1 MTARL
6 SDHSAPDVLVVGGG
20 AAGCVLAARLSED
33 PACRVLLLEAGPDL
47 RESPP
52 DDVRSGWQPTRGFDW
67 GYASQPDELGIVRP
81 VPRGRLLGGCS
92 STNAAFA
99 LRGSPADYDAWARGG
114 LAGWSFDDVLPYFKR
129 LERDLDFG
137 DRPWHGNA
145 GPVPIRRYREDELT
159 TVAAAGLAALTA
171 AGLARVDDHNA
182 PGAVGAG
189 ALPVNC
195 VDEVRMSTALTYL
208 PPSGRRPNLVVRCD
222 ADVRD
227 LVFDGSRAIGARLGD
242 GETVHAGCVV
252 VSGGSYG
259 SPALLLRSGIGPSSH
274 LREHGIAVR
283 SDLPGVGANL
293 CDHAA
298 VAIQLPYGSDAPPA
312 PLFQVVATHHSSRAS
327 RGDPP
332 DLQLIVFG
340 PYPAAGETPATFMV
354 AAALLKPRSRGR
366 VALRSA
372 NATDAPGIEL
382 GYFREPDDL
391 DRLGEG
397 LELVERLVRDPAV
410 RTLCKPGKPLS
421 EVPGGR
427 AERRDWI
434 RRSSWTYH
442 HPAGTCRM
450 GPTSDPSAVV
460 DAGGRVRG
468 VEGLRV
474 ADASVMPDVPSAN
487 THIPTLMLAE
497 RLAHILGSELRGG
510 AVG

>member
-1 MTARL
+1 MTARPL
-6 SDHSAPDVLVVGGG
+6 DDSRPDVLVVGGG

-47 RESPP
+47 RDSPP

-67 GYASQPDELGIVRP
+67 GYASEPDELGIVRP

-99 LRGSPADYDAWARGG
+99 LRGSPADYDAWASGG
-114 LAGWSFDDVLPYFKR
+114 NAGWSYEDVLPYFKR

-137 DRPWHGNA
+137 DRPWHGSA
-145 GPVPIRRYREDELT
+145 GPVPIRRYRADELT
-159 TVAAAGLAALTA
+159 DVAAAGLAALTA
-171 AGLARVDDHNA
+171 AGLAQVDDHNA
-182 PGAVGAG
+182 PGAVGVG

-208 PPSGRRPNLVVRCD
+208 PSSGRRPNLAVRCD
-222 ADVRD
+222 AEVLD
-227 LVFDGSRAIGARLGD
+227 LVFDGSRATGVRLGD

-274 LREHGIAVR
+274 LRELGIAVR
-283 SDLPGVGANL
+283 ADLPGVGANL

-298 VAIQLPYGSDAPPA
+298 VAIQLPYGSDTPPA
-312 PLFQVVATHHSSRAS
+312 PLFQVVATHYSSRAS
-327 RGDPP
+327 RDDPP

-340 PYPAAGETPATFMV
+340 PYPSAGETPATFMV
-354 AAALLKPRSRGR
+354 AAALLKPRSRGQ

-372 NATDAPGIEL
+372 SATDAPAIDL
-382 GYFREPDDL
+382 GYFREPG
-391 DRLGEG
+391 RP
-397 LELVERLVRDPAV
+397 RPA
-410 RTLCKPGKPLS
+410 RRGAGARRAARSGPCSRALCIPGDPLS
-421 EVPGGR
+421 EVPSGR
-427 AERRDWI
+427 RERRDWI

-442 HPAGTCRM
+442 HPVGTCHM
-450 GPTSDPSAVV
+450 GPASDPSAVV
-460 DAGGRVRG
+460 DATGRVRG

-474 ADASVMPDVPSAN
+474 ADASVMPDIPSAN

-497 RLAHILGSELRGG
+497 RLADVLRSELRGG
-510 AVG
+510 ASG

>member
-1 MTARL
+1 M
-6 SDHSAPDVLVVGGG
+6 
-20 AAGCVLAARLSED
+20 
-33 PACRVLLLEAGPDL
+33 
-47 RESPP
+47 
-52 DDVRSGWQPTRGFDW
+52 
-67 GYASQPDELGIVRP
+67 
-81 VPRGRLLGGCS
+81 
-92 STNAAFA
+92 
-99 LRGSPADYDAWARGG
+99 
-114 LAGWSFDDVLPYFKR
+114 
-129 LERDLDFG
+129 
-137 DRPWHGNA
+137 
-145 GPVPIRRYREDELT
+145 PIRRYRADELT
-159 TVAAAGLAALTA
+159 DVAAAGLAALTA
-171 AGLARVDDHNA
+171 AGLAQVDDHNA

-208 PPSGRRPNLVVRCD
+208 PSSGGRPNLAVRCD
-222 ADVRD
+222 AEVLD
-227 LVFDGSRAIGARLGD
+227 LVFDGSRATGVRLGD

-274 LREHGIAVR
+274 LRELGIAVR
-283 SDLPGVGANL
+283 ADLPGVGANL

-298 VAIQLPYGSDAPPA
+298 VAIQLPYGSDTPPA
-312 PLFQVVATHHSSRAS
+312 PLFQVVATHYSSRAS
-327 RGDPP
+327 RDDPP

-354 AAALLKPRSRGR
+354 AAALLKPRSRGQ

-372 NATDAPGIEL
+372 SAADAPAIDL

-410 RTLCKPGKPLS
+410 RALCIPGDPLS
-421 EVPGGR
+421 EVPSGR
-427 AERRDWI
+427 RERRDWI

-442 HPAGTCRM
+442 HPVGTCRM
-450 GPTSDPSAVV
+450 GPASDPSAVV
-460 DAGGRVRG
+460 DAAGRVRG

-497 RLAHILGSELRGG
+497 RLADVLRSELRGG
-510 AVG
+510 GGASG